1 MSQSPPCIRNRVET
15 IELTRRLE
23 PIPDEEIV
31 GLFPGIFL
39 LSSSMLLECCS
50 VFRAPSVSRA
60 IRANHQALYHYFR
73 HCCQSPGKEY
83 NRVVKK
89 PLVVRN
95 EQRERGEL

>member
-1 MSQSPPCIRNRVET
+1 LSQSPPCIRNRVET

-23 PIPDEEIV
+23 PMPDEEIV
-31 GLFPGIFL
+31 GLFPGDILAKLINVAGVL
-39 LSSSMLLECCS
+39 LSLP
-50 VFRAPSVSRA
+50 RPSVSRA
-60 IRANHQALYHYFR
+60 IRANHQALYHSLR
-73 HCCQSPGKEY
+73 HCCQSPGREY